1 MDSLETINPFTLAPW
16 EKRTQTI
23 TDEAATELAHGGAS
37 IHIAASSSA
46 QNGVVGIGGAIEI
59 QASPKSDLT
68 AETFSFTL
76 GTRTYQNPYSGE
88 LSAMATAL
96 SQLPRLR
103 YRNIVLL
110 TRSKSAALTIRQPR
124 QQSGQEQVR
133 RIYEVVRALQREGNT
148 I

>member
-37 IHIAASSSA
+37 VRIAASSSA

-68 AETFSFTL
+68 AETFSTL

-148 I
+148 M